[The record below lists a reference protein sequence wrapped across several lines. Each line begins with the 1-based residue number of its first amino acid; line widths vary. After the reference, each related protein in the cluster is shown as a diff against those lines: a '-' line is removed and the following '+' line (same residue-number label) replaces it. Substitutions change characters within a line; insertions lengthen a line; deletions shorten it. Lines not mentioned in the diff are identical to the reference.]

1 MENNNYSQEPQAQ
14 PSAQPVQYQ
23 QPVQQ
28 PVYTQYPQQY
38 SAPYT
43 ASPVQPV
50 DPEAK
55 EKIKKGNI
63 LCFISLACYVAPSI
77 IGGILNSV
85 TDSFENLQQ
94 SLTGSSYSLSSLISS
109 SVMTAAYIAAW
120 VLVIIARTK
129 YKNTFS
135 KVLLWIYIGTLVLG
149 IIALVVVIAF
159 CLFACGKYMN

>member
-28 PVYTQYPQQY
+28 PVYTQYSQQY
-38 SAPYT
+38 AVPQ
-43 ASPVQPV
+43 ALPVV
-50 DPEAK
+50 DTEAR
-55 EKIKKGNI
+55 EKTKNGNI
-63 LCFISLACYVAPSI
+63 LCFISLACYLAPSI
-77 IGGILNSV
+77 IGGILSAV
-85 TDSFENLQQ
+85 TDSFEKMQQ
-94 SLTGSSYSLSSLISS
+94 SLTGSSYSLSSLVSS

-159 CLFACGKYMN
+159 CLFTCGQYMN